1 MSPEAT
7 GLQLGVEEGSTP
19 TMSSDG
25 SRLFPRAS
33 EVHRQ
38 DNLV

>member
-1 MSPEAT
+1 MPPEAT
-7 GLQLGVEEGSTP
+7 GLQLGVEEGFTLV
-19 TMSSDG
+19 MSCDG

-38 DNLV
+38 ENLV